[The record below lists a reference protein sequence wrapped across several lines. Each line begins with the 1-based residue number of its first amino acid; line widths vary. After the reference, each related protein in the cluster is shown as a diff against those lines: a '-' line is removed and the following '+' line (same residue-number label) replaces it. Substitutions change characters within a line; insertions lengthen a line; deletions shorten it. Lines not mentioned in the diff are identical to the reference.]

1 MLKIGCR
8 QINRQINR
16 WRLINLNQCK
26 NKAAHTLRH
35 TNATNMNLDSVDL
48 RRVQEYP
55 GHHSPETTTIYTRIT
70 DKMKSEV
77 RSPLDN
83 LTP

>member
-1 MLKIGCR
+1 
-8 QINRQINR
+8 
-16 WRLINLNQCK
+16 
-26 NKAAHTLRH
+26 
-35 TNATNMNLDSVDL
+35 MNLDGEDL
-48 RRVQEYP
+48 QRVQEYP
-55 GHHSPETTTIYTRIT
+55 GHHSPETKAIYTPIA

>member
-1 MLKIGCR
+1 
-8 QINRQINR
+8 
-16 WRLINLNQCK
+16 
-26 NKAAHTLRH
+26 
-35 TNATNMNLDSVDL
+35 MNLDGEDL

>member
-1 MLKIGCR
+1 
-8 QINRQINR
+8 
-16 WRLINLNQCK
+16 
-26 NKAAHTLRH
+26 
-35 TNATNMNLDSVDL
+35 MNLDGEDL

-55 GHHSPETTTIYTRIT
+55 GHHFPETTAIYTPIT

-83 LTP
+83 LGI